1 MTLAKGGDMPDNN
14 TPNPIQIKKYPNR
27 RYYDTFQSHHVTLQD
42 LHDLIIAGKDVCV
55 TDSRSGDDITNVV
68 LMQILLEKDHPK
80 LDLFPS
86 SILHLMI
93 RSNRQA
99 LRNTVERFFGPFLG
113 VMAASQKQFD
123 AYLRKTMQGQLVSPL
138 DWAGGVFRAF
148 GGETNS
154 GRPNEDETDPDSRD
168 DRPDSVQDSAML
180 RELQSQIDALR
191 KRIEQMGEGSTRDS
205 GSTRSHKD

>member
-1 MTLAKGGDMPDNN
+1 MADNN
-14 TPNPIQIKKYPNR
+14 AQSPIQIKKYPNR
-27 RYYDTFQSHHVTLQD
+27 RYYDTFQSRHVTLQEV
-42 LHDLIIAGKDVCV
+42 HDIIIAGRDVCV

-86 SILHLMI
+86 TVLHMMI

-113 VMAASQKQFD
+113 LMAASQKQFD
-123 AYLRKTMQGQLVSPL
+123 AYLRKTMHGQMISPL

-148 GGETNS
+148 GGDAASS
-154 GRPNEDETDPDSRD
+154 GTVAEEADSGSSEDVAEGP
-168 DRPDSVQDSAML
+168 QDSATL

-191 KRIEQMGEGSTRDS
+191 GRIELLSRGSQRSSDS
-205 GSTRSHKD
+205 THPPVD